1 MKGRIKTLRDNMNLL
16 GMNMA
21 PRRNRRRL
29 VALTYLGL
37 IALWAITSALA
48 GTRSEPA
55 PYAVMLM
62 VTSLL
67 VNGILFG
74 GYGRW
79 GLIKPF
85 ATCTPIGSPTP
96 WHNDERELH
105 RRDRMHFYA
114 YRIVLAFLIFAF
126 FLGTR
131 PFQHPQLSHNLVLAG
146 IVLGLTLPQALLL
159 WVEPDMEFEDPAG
172 LEHADHAQ

>member
-1 MKGRIKTLRDNMNLL
+1 MRDKLSLL

-21 PRRNRRRL
+21 PRRNRRWL
-29 VALTYLGL
+29 VAITYLAL
-37 IALWAITSALA
+37 IAIWIVTSTLA

-85 ATCTPIGSPTP
+85 AMCIPSGLPTS
-96 WHNDERELH
+96 WQNDERELH
-105 RRDRMHFYA
+105 RRDRMHFYS
-114 YRIVLAFLIFAF
+114 YRLVLAFLIFAF

-131 PFQHPQLSHNLVLAG
+131 PFQLPQLSHNLVLAG

-159 WVEPDMEFEDPAG
+159 WLEPDMDFESP
-172 LEHADHAQ
+172 LAQQQANQAR